1 MCENS
6 QSRQK
11 NIWEKLYPATW
22 DKMYKKCVNC
32 AAENPA
38 WWCLENDHIAL
49 TQAGLLFWDDAAMDV
64 LSWDEE
70 LL

>member
-1 MCENS
+1 
-6 QSRQK
+6 
-11 NIWEKLYPATW
+11 
-22 DKMYKKCVNC
+22 MYKMCKNC